1 MGHPLL
7 SSEARPANS
16 RVTPRSGSPD
26 LRLPPNA
33 PLVRKPDGEEP
44 TRPGPMDPSKSGPWT
59 LPRRPVRR
67 LAQWLPPAPITRPGR
82 PLAGGRCPMVLG
94 RRPIVVELPCP
105 RVPPVPG
112 GHLPRWLVSR
122 EASPRAGSRMGPP
135 GRASAPVVGSV
146 SGRPSPQPGP
156 ARRRSGPP
164 PAAGSATTTSARH
177 GRPAAIPL
185 LLGPRSRAAGVV
197 QPGGREAGPGH
208 LIGRPA

>member
-1 MGHPLL
+1 M
-7 SSEARPANS
+7 ARNPPAQGRGS
-16 RVTPRSGSPD
+16 RPSRAPGPFRDDQCGGSHSGCRQPRS
-26 LRLPPNA
+26 
-33 PLVRKPDGEEP
+33 
-44 TRPGPMDPSKSGPWT
+44 PGQADRS
-59 LPRRPVRR
+59 
-67 LAQWLPPAPITRPGR
+67 
-82 PLAGGRCPMVLG
+82 LAGGARWCWAAG
-94 RRPIVVELPCP
+94 RSWLSC
-105 RVPPVPG
+105 RVPGCRPSRA

-177 GRPAAIPL
+177 GRPPSLPDQLLVQLLQAGPL